1 MRKLRASDEDSDRKR
16 RPGRPRAKAPRE
28 VSVRVRFTPLELRAV
43 DAKAAAAGLPRAT
56 FLRRAALVRRINA
69 LRVSGLHLR
78 AVYELIRLGNNL
90 NQAVKLVHQGR
101 LSPDL
106 VPSIERLESAIGS
119 FRDELTAPPARP
131 GESPTESSIARDSR
145 SPERSQKRKT
155 NDVP

>member
-1 MRKLRASDEDSDRKR
+1 M
-16 RPGRPRAKAPRE
+16 
-28 VSVRVRFTPLELRAV
+28 RFTIQELRAV

-106 VPSIERLESAIGS
+106 VPSIERLESAISS
-119 FRDELTAPPARP
+119 FRDELTAPAARAAEPPATGSAPRDARSPAR
-131 GESPTESSIARDSR
+131 SR
-145 SPERSQKRKT
+145 KRKS